1 MILEILE
8 IKRNPTTVDKD
19 ADLFSFLI
27 QVGIER
33 SDDLDS
39 LLTVTQLLNLDL
51 FVVVE
56 DSSDFDLLER
66 IIALKLID
74 ILCLAPD
81 KAASVLGSNIDGSLR
96 KERCSKIKW
105 SLIG

>member
-1 MILEILE
+1 VILEILE

-39 LLTVTQLLNLDL
+39 LLAVTQLLNLDL

-56 DSSDFDLLER
+56 DSSDFDLLE
-66 IIALKLID
+66 
-74 ILCLAPD
+74 
-81 KAASVLGSNIDGSLR
+81 
-96 KERCSKIKW
+96 
-105 SLIG
+105 